1 MVLLPAAGAAEG
13 AAVAAEAAH
22 GEGPPSLFE
31 EVIADNSRVHPN
43 SASLT
48 LNQPVP
54 PADRSKRTTTSES
67 CSGGSGCVL
76 HLNH

>member
-43 SASLT
+43 SAIT
-48 LNQPVP
+48 DTQP
-54 PADRSKRTTTSES
+54 ASTTS
-67 CSGGSGCVL
+67 GSFQAHDHV
-76 HLNH
+76 